1 MTKFGLKTLHNQ
13 YHGGGSSPTHFQC
26 LSNIFAANLVK
37 KMSSLVWDS
46 YYRCKPGLV
55 KTFGHHHDLLQ
66 MERSI
71 TQILSD
77 DIFKHF
83 PIEAPFCFQQNRD
96 EFASLK
102 TSNAQPPQ
110 NDMAFYLISD
120 SRVSWP
126 LEAKVLDTPTTIAE
140 YIKDINDSFLT
151 GKYAPYSDSAAMV
164 GYLRKP
170 DAITC
175 KNALETSLKVPL
187 DCYNNSHWTSDH
199 KRSMP
204 IGGSAIQDFRCHH
217 FIFEL
222 Y

>member
-1 MTKFGLKTLHNQ
+1 MTAFGLKTLHNQ
-13 YHGGGSSPTHFQC
+13 YYGEGNSPTHFQS

-37 KMSSLVWDS
+37 RMSGLVWDS
-46 YYRCKPGLV
+46 YDRCKPSLIKV
-55 KTFGHHHDLLQ
+55 FNNHHDLLQ
-66 MERSI
+66 IERSI

-77 DIFKHF
+77 DIFRHF
-83 PIEAPFCFQQNRD
+83 PAEAPFCFQQNRD

-110 NDMAFYLISD
+110 NDMAFYLSSD

-126 LEAKVLDTPTTIAE
+126 LEAKVLETPATIAE

-170 DAITC
+170 DATTC
-175 KNALETSLKVPL
+175 KNALETNLKVPL
-187 DCYNNSHWTSDH
+187 TYYKKSHWTSDH
-199 KRSMP
+199 KRSLP
-204 IGGSAIQDFRCHH
+204 LAGSTIQDFRCHH